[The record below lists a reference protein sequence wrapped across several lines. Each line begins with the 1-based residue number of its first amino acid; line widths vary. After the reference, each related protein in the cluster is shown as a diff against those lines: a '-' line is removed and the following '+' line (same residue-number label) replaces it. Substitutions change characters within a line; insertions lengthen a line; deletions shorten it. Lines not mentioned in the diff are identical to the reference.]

1 MRKKLAGLLLVL
13 ALAPLGLTACGPSD
27 ADVAS
32 KNLSKAAEQF
42 EIERRVVFFNGITD
56 KYLLLIEGRC
66 SIEYDAEDVQL
77 EGHVSLLRG

>member
-13 ALAPLGLTACGPSD
+13 ALAPIALAACGDSD

-32 KNLSKAAEQF
+32 HNLSKAAEQF

-56 KYLLLIEGRC
+56 KYLLLIEGLC
-66 SIEYDAEDVQL
+66 S
-77 EGHVSLLRG
+77 